1 MKIFFFFKI
10 VFQPSGKAMFFSLK
24 SPVFPLVGKL
34 EMFSLVGNW
43 SLLVMK
49 FDFTNSNA
57 NDFLTTTIKVP
68 T

>member
-1 MKIFFFFKI
+1 
-10 VFQPSGKAMFFSLK
+10 MFFSLK

-43 SLLVMK
+43 SLLVIK
-49 FDFTNSNA
+49 FDFANSNA